1 MRGKRGLGPSLG
13 AAIIVA
19 VSGCNT
25 AFGPDPIDRNWR
37 VYDGPHVSFFVLPN
51 SFAEQH
57 VARLTEVIEDQYSAT
72 VKSLGLS
79 YAGHL
84 HAYAYNS
91 GADAGLPSDYSGRAY
106 PETESF
112 RFVAVPPMGDNLLQ
126 IVSHEANHVLIGDGL
141 GRAGTYFMN
150 EGLASAV
157 LSETFHQSGR
167 HFLFPWTRDRRAQLR
182 PLAEVFDNDKWNDV
196 QQQIAYNSSASFLA
210 WLLDA
215 YGPQRLRRIYGVSS
229 RDLAA
234 SVSSVYGRSFE
245 SLEADWLRFC
255 ETWSA
260 EAVTSADR

>member
-1 MRGKRGLGPSLG
+1 MHGKRGLGPSLG

-167 HFLFPWTRDRRAQLR
+167 HFLFPWTRSRRAQIP
-182 PLAEVFDNDKWNDV
+182 PLSTLIDDGGWKRTAEDT
-196 QQQIAYNSSASFLA
+196 AYKASASFLA

-215 YGPQRLRRIYGVSS
+215 YGPDRLRQIYPLPSDPMLDRIP
-229 RDLAA
+229 
-234 SVSSVYGRSFE
+234 SVYGRSLDA
-245 SLEADWLRFC
+245 LEAEWLRFI
-255 ETWSA
+255 ETWPG
-260 EAVTSADR
+260 